1 MSDEMTPSNIGD
13 IMYIYLPVKSTLV
26 GVSNQTVNGLVAS
39 NKQPNGQY
47 VAKKFS
53 AKAINSS
60 PENIGINMRTDVIKV
75 SNIKLRFN

>member
-1 MSDEMTPSNIGD
+1 MLDEMIPSNIGD

-26 GVSNQTVNGLVAS
+26 GVSNHTVNGLVAS
-39 NKQPNGQY
+39 NNIPSGNNL
-47 VAKKFS
+47 AKKFS

-60 PENIGINMRTDVIKV
+60 PESISINMRTDVIKV